1 MFELPLVFATVT
13 LLIVRA
19 VLAVAFTR
27 EALLKLKDL
36 RKFAKNDGIPL
47 PLAAFVALAEAA
59 AALSFATG
67 FLAQWAGVGVMLLML
82 ATTGLHV
89 FKWHSKY
96 WAQKGGPEYD
106 VLLFTLAAVVTV
118 YGPGSISISF

>member
-1 MFELPLVFATVT
+1 MFEVPDVFIT
-13 LLIVRA
+13 I
-19 VLAVAFTR
+19 VLALVRVVLVVAFVR
-27 EALLKLKDL
+27 EAMLKLKDVPA
-36 RKFAKNDGIPL
+36 FAKNDGIPVG
-47 PLAAFVALAEAA
+47 LAWFVSLAELA

-82 ATTGLHV
+82 ITTGMHV
-89 FKWHSKY
+89 FKWHSTY

-118 YGPGSISISF
+118 FGPGAIAIQF